1 MTSSTKFKNFLKAN
15 SLPAKP
21 GAIYKGLG
29 VGLVSAV
36 GDVLVIKP
44 AKALP
49 EWTKSTKP
57 KETELAEL
65 KSAIE
70 FVANQLDELGEKAGG
85 TSAEIFEALKMLIE
99 DDELLEVA
107 SNHIE
112 DGWSAAAAIGKAVD
126 EFSELLSGDP
136 TFEERVADFQDLS
149 KRVQARLAGIEMT
162 LSIPEKGRVVLVGE
176 DFSPADT
183 AQFTDAVVGVITL
196 KGGPTSHT
204 AIICRSK
211 SIAAVVSCPEAAG
224 LETGDR
230 VLVDPVGDRVI
241 VSDDASL
248 ATQTIEFVAINE
260 EPLIPV
266 RANIGSLDDAK
277 AAAETRA
284 NGVGLFRTEL
294 LYLSAKVEP
303 TLEDQTASYTQIL
316 TAAPEGPVVV
326 RTIDAGSDKPVP
338 FLNMPAE
345 ENPSLGVRGYRL
357 IMDHRDFITG
367 QLAAIEAAR
376 SATGREVWVMAPMI
390 ATVQEAKDFATLAR
404 SIGQYKVGIMVETPS
419 IALIVDQLGGVVDF
433 VSVGTNDLSQYL
445 FAADRMNP
453 SLGALLNHWQPA
465 LIKSLARIASGAKTA
480 GISAGVCGE
489 SASDPAFAVVLAGLG
504 MDSVSASKSQVTAVH
519 NALSSLS
526 LADAKEIANLVLQ
539 ETTAEAAKA
548 TALREIANR

>member
-1 MTSSTKFKNFLKAN
+1 MA
-15 SLPAKP
+15 PVP
-21 GAIYKGLG
+21 GAILNGLG

-36 GDVLVIKP
+36 GDVLVIKQSQP
-44 AKALP
+44 LP
-49 EWTKSTKP
+49 EWKKSTKT
-57 KETELAEL
+57 KEEELADL

-70 FVANQLDELGEKAGG
+70 FVSSHLDELGIKAGG
-85 TSAEIFEALKMLIE
+85 TSAEIFDALKMLLE
-99 DDELLEVA
+99 DDELFEVA
-107 SNHIE
+107 SAHIE

-126 EFSELLSGDP
+126 EFSELLGGDP
-136 TFEERVADFQDLS
+136 TFDERVADFQDLS
-149 KRVQARLAGIEMT
+149 KRVQARLAGIET
-162 LSIPEKGRVVLVGE
+162 ALSIPEKGRIVLVGE

-211 SIAAVVSCPEAAG
+211 SIAAVVSCPDAAG
-224 LETGDR
+224 LETGER
-230 VLVDPVGDRVI
+230 VLVDPVGDRVL
-241 VSDDASL
+241 VSDDESL
-248 ATQTIEFVAINE
+248 ATQAIAFVAINA

-266 RANIGSLDDAK
+266 RANIGSLEDAK
-277 AAAETRA
+277 AAHETRA

-294 LYLSAKVEP
+294 LYLSAKTEP
-303 TLEDQTASYTQIL
+303 SLEQQVASYTEIL
-316 TAAPEGPVVV
+316 KASPEGPIVV

-338 FLNMPAE
+338 FLNMPEE

-357 IMDHRDFITG
+357 IAEHRSFIEG
-367 QLAAIEAAR
+367 QLKALEQAR
-376 SATGREVWVMAPMI
+376 LASGREVWVMAPMI
-390 ATVQEAKDFATLAR
+390 ATAEEAKAFADLAR
-404 SIGQYKVGIMVETPS
+404 SIGSYKVGIMVETPS
-419 IALIVDQLGGVVDF
+419 IALIVEQLKGVLDF
-433 VSVGTNDLSQYL
+433 ISVGTNDLSQYL

-465 LIKSLARIASGAKTA
+465 LIKSLASIASGAKAA
-480 GISAGVCGE
+480 GISSGVCGE

-504 MDSVSASKSQVTAVH
+504 IESVSVSRSQVTAVH

-526 LADAKEIANLVLQ
+526 LADAKEIAKAVLN